1 MASNA
6 RAAVS
11 FFQWTY
17 SGPRLR
23 KLGRLLAALCILA
36 LPPAT
41 LAAIEGAATA
51 TGGATGGATATGD
64 DLHEAV
70 LEVTLDPN
78 VAGEMMVVLRGA
90 QGALYLEES
99 DFGVLRLHVP
109 DGAPLLHEGHR
120 YYAPAALRGSRVSID
135 EVRQRVVIAVPS
147 AALET
152 THLRVQAPRSA
163 ALTPA
168 SPGAFFNYQLY
179 AQQIES
185 NRSFGTLAEL
195 GVFAGA
201 GVLTST
207 AVGRADDTQ
216 ASLIRLDTTYTLDF
230 PADLQTLS
238 IGDSVSDPGS
248 WGDAVRYAGIRWSRN
263 FSLRPDLLTTPLL
276 TTGGT
281 ATVPSTVDVFVNNQL
296 VSSAQ
301 TPAGPFVI
309 DRLPAVSGTGDVSV
323 VVRDALGREQVV
335 TQSFYSSNSLLAPG
349 LSAYSLNI
357 GSLRNDYALAS
368 DHYGPSLAEAS
379 YARGLS
385 DVVTLSG
392 HAEYLEHYA
401 HAAGFD
407 AVFGIGQL
415 GVLDLT
421 EAYGGDLGGSGSLS
435 GVSLQHKGRK
445 YSFVASNYW
454 ATSRFAQVG
463 QASDPAQRI
472 RERSVMQTGASF
484 GRYGSLSL
492 AYVRQTYRDAPTQQ
506 TLSLTD
512 SISVG
517 RSGTLNLTLTRI
529 MSSAGP
535 PGEQLPS
542 QNSTSLYLIY
552 VLPLGGRT
560 AASLTAVGGNGNG
573 APDDALIASLSES
586 PPVGIGSGYR
596 LSAATNGDYD
606 ALWRQQTAAADFEVE
621 AARNSG
627 VQGQSAY
634 VTGAMTLLDGAVNTT
649 RQISGSFAMVD
660 VAGLADVPVYVEN
673 QLTARTDAS
682 GQALLYNLRPYEP
695 NHISVSPTELPLD
708 TQIDAS
714 TAIVAPPFRAGV
726 VVRFPVER
734 VRGATLH
741 LVTDDGLPLPVGA
754 SVTLKGRSFPVVL
767 DGMVYVTGY
776 DHGLAAEASWQG
788 GRCTFRLNAPPSGDP
803 LPDLGTI
810 RCRSVAR
817 ERP

>member
-1 MASNA
+1 MGSIGRASDS
-6 RAAVS
+6 RCLR
-11 FFQWTY
+11 TY
-17 SGPRLR
+17 SGSWLPTRLR
-23 KLGRLLAALCILA
+23 PLGALWLCALWLCVPPTVALATA
-36 LPPAT
+36 
-41 LAAIEGAATA
+41 EAATHP
-51 TGGATGGATATGD
+51 
-64 DLHEAV
+64 DLKEAV
-70 LEVTLDPN
+70 LEVTLDPTA
-78 VAGEMMVVLRGA
+78 AGEMMVVLRGA
-90 QGALYLEES
+90 AGTLYLEES
-99 DFGVLRLHVP
+99 DFGALRLHLP
-109 DGAPLLHEGHR
+109 DSAPLLHEGRR
-120 YYAPAALRGSRVSID
+120 YYAPAAIRGAQVSID
-135 EVRQRVVIAVPS
+135 ETQQRVLISVPS

-152 THLRVQAPRSA
+152 THLRVQPARSA
-163 ALTPA
+163 AVTPA

-185 NRSFGTLAEL
+185 SRSVGTLAEL

-216 ASLIRLDTTYTLDF
+216 ASLIRLDTTYTYDS
-230 PADLQTLS
+230 PADLQTWS
-238 IGDSVSDPGS
+238 IGDAISDPGS
-248 WGDAVRYAGIRWSRN
+248 WGDAVRYGGIRWSRN
-263 FSLRPDLLTTPLL
+263 FALRPDLLTTPLL

-335 TQSFYSSNSLLAPG
+335 TQSFYSSSNLLAPG
-349 LSAYSLNI
+349 LSAYSVNL
-357 GSLRNDYALAS
+357 GSLREDYALAS

-385 DVVTLSG
+385 DVFTLSG

-401 HAAGFD
+401 HAGGFD
-407 AVFGIGQL
+407 ATLAIGNL
-415 GVLDLT
+415 AVLDVT
-421 EAYGGDLGGSGSLS
+421 EAYGGDSGGSGLLS
-435 GVSLQHKGRK
+435 GLTLQHKGRK

-454 ATSRFAQVG
+454 ATSNFAQVG
-463 QASDPAQRI
+463 QASDPAQRV
-472 RERSVMQTGASF
+472 RERSLVQTGASF
-484 GRYGSLSL
+484 GRFGSLSL
-492 AYVRQTYRDAPTQQ
+492 AYVRQAYRDAPTQQ
-506 TLSLTD
+506 TMSLTD
-512 SISVG
+512 SVAVG

-529 MSSAGP
+529 VSSAAP
-535 PGEQLPS
+535 PGEQAVN
-542 QNSTSLYLIY
+542 QNSTSVYLIY

-560 AASLTAVGGNGNG
+560 AASLTGVGGTGGG
-573 APDDALIASLSES
+573 APDDAVIASLSES
-586 PPVGIGSGYR
+586 PPVGVGSGYR

-606 ALWRQQTAAADFEVE
+606 ALWRQQTAAADLEVE

-627 VQGQSAY
+627 ISGQSAY
-634 VTGAMTLLDGAVNTT
+634 LTGAMTLLDGAVNYT

-660 VAGLADVPVYVEN
+660 VAGLPDVPVYVEN

-708 TQIDAS
+708 TTIDAS
-714 TAIVAPPFRAGV
+714 TEVVAPPFRAGV

-741 LVTDDGLPLPVGA
+741 LVGDDGLPLPVGA
-754 SVTLKGRSFPVVL
+754 KVTLKGKSFPVVL

-776 DHGLAAEASWQG
+776 DHGVAAEASWQG
-788 GRCTFRLNAPPSGDP
+788 GRCAFRLNAPPSDDP

-810 RCRSVAR
+810 RCHSVGR
-817 ERP
+817 QRP